1 MKNKIDLGL
10 QAFLGFALLVFGLN
24 KFIEFMAPP
33 ALPQPAIDLFGA
45 LAASGYILKMV
56 ALTEIITGVLLLSR
70 LYSAL
75 ALILLAPLSVNI
87 VLFHLILAPSL
98 SAGAPAYL
106 LAGINLYLLFQYLPK
121 YKAIL
126 SAK

>member
-1 MKNKIDLGL
+1 
-10 QAFLGFALLVFGLN
+10 
-24 KFIEFMAPP
+24 
-33 ALPQPAIDLFGA
+33 
-45 LAASGYILKMV
+45 
-56 ALTEIITGVLLLSR
+56 
-70 LYSAL
+70 
-75 ALILLAPLSVNI
+75 
-87 VLFHLILAPSL
+87 LAPSL